1 MRDIDEIWIVEPR
14 GITIFNISK
23 EDNIDP
29 VLIGGFFASLQ
40 TFIHEIGEKEL
51 NALALGE
58 SQIVL
63 YKGTDEFLFI
73 ARSQKNIKQ
82 KTIQNHLKTVEKR
95 FFKRYGSILKN
106 WDGESGQFRIFEGDV
121 EDIFKDTP
129 ERRAAE
135 SLW

>member
-51 NALALGE
+51 NALALGG

-63 YKGTDEFLFI
+63 YKGTNEFLFI
-73 ARSQKNIKQ
+73 ARSQKNVKQ

-95 FFKRYGSILKN
+95 FFKRYKKTLED
-106 WDGESGQFRIFEGDV
+106 WDGESGQFRIFESDV